1 MNNNINRNPRF
12 RQNKSTNSGNADVDI
27 TKSNQVIPDD
37 QVEDIIR
44 SFNSKE
50 LIRKPTSYRSS
61 DDSKQPSITASR
73 PPERHFNPN
82 DARVPQ
88 RRFNAVHRTPTTA
101 DVPDTDSDTDTDST
115 ADKGSITF
123 KIAALGMFL
132 LLFTWLLPSANV
144 MNLAPASL
152 SLKDRDTFFMSTSG
166 DLLSNVLSDIHRI
179 PRKFVLELSDVQ
191 TPAPDKT
198 KFTKTDDEVR
208 QNFDGKPID
217 YYKDS
222 TIEVKCWREKSKKT
236 VINYSEIWIAH
247 PSQLR
252 RTLVDN
258 VISKKHLDYPLNIFR
273 RTNGVVGMTS
283 DYCAFRNYGII
294 VQYGNVIRTKSRKM
308 LDDAIYDKNGIFSSC
323 EDTSDFFESDVF
335 KNGEVIH
342 TFAFGPVLV
351 DDYKVNNSPKL
362 RDYICQATDPYPRA
376 AICQF
381 DNDLHYLLCTVDRP
395 GLTLTE
401 FAQVLQSKGVRFA
414 YNLDG
419 GQTATLMFNKEVIN
433 VVAYGGQR
441 PVSDILY
448 FATAV
453 PDEIN

>member
-1 MNNNINRNPRF
+1 MNNNYNRNQRF
-12 RQNKSTNSGNADVDI
+12 RNNRSTNFQTDDVKQSKTNMLI
-27 TKSNQVIPDD
+27 TDD

-44 SFNSKE
+44 SFNSNDSVK
-50 LIRKPTSYRSS
+50 KAAPDRSS
-61 DDSKQPSITASR
+61 DDYQRSDSSGQPQRNASSPR
-73 PPERHFNPN
+73 ERRFNPN
-82 DARVPQ
+82 DESVSKRQLSAMEHTQ
-88 RRFNAVHRTPTTA
+88 YNK
-101 DVPDTDSDTDTDST
+101 DVTDTDV
-115 ADKGSITF
+115 DKGRNYF
-123 KIAALGMFL
+123 KILALGLFL
-132 LLFTWLLPSANV
+132 FLFTWLLPSANV
-144 MNLAPASL
+144 MDLAPASL

-166 DLLSNVLSDIHRI
+166 DLLSNVLSDIHSI
-179 PRKFVLELSDVQ
+179 PRKYVLELSDVQ
-191 TPAPDKT
+191 TPAPDHT
-198 KFTKTDDEVR
+198 KFTQINDEVR
-208 QNFDGKPID
+208 QNFDGKPIE

-222 TIEVKCWREKSKKT
+222 TIEVKCWREKNKKT
-236 VINYSEIWIAH
+236 VINYSEVWIAH

-273 RTNGVVGMTS
+273 RTNGVVGMSS

-294 VQYGNVIRTKSRKM
+294 VQYGNVIRTKSRKL
-308 LDDAIYDKNGIFSSC
+308 LDDAIYDKNGNFTSC
-323 EDTSDFFESDVF
+323 EDTNDFFESDVF

-351 DDYKVNNSPKL
+351 DDYKVNTSPKL

-419 GQTATLMFNKEVIN
+419 GQTATLMFNNDVFN

-453 PDEIN
+453 PDDIN